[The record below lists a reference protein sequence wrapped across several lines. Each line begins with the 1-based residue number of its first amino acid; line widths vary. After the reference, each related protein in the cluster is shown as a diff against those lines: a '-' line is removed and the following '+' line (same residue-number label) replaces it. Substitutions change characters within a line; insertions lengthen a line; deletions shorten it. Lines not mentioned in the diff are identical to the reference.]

1 VVVVMPGGEQG
12 RVMQQGGRLRRRD
25 EVMPRARAGRV
36 RAPPVAAAPAAS
48 ASAVRRRRRRP
59 GRPGTALPDAE
70 LVPVGG
76 GGGRVEQAES
86 ALEASRAQA
95 LVETAQY
102 VDALHRPP
110 TATSRRT
117 SVYLS
122 TG

>member
-1 VVVVMPGGEQG
+1 MMPGGEQG

-36 RAPPVAAAPAAS
+36 RAPPVAAAPA

-117 SVYLS
+117 S